1 MQLPL
6 DISYRNVDKTEA
18 LDTLIRDKATK
29 LEEVCD
35 HIMGCHIAI
44 EQTHTNPDQ
53 GSPYRVRIDL
63 TVPPNHEIVAEKSPD
78 EGIQY
83 DSLQMVIRD
92 AFEAARRQLKELN
105 EKQNNRT
112 KSHPEQVTGGIVTK
126 LFPDEGYGFLKAF
139 DDQEIYFHRNS
150 VLHDDFDRLTVGTGV
165 QFFVTQGEEGPQA
178 STVRLI
184 NKPGVGVTGDRAN
197 PDPLDLPTT

>member
-1 MQLPL
+1 MQLPI
-6 DISYRNVDKTEA
+6 DISYRNVEKTPA
-18 LDTLIRDKATK
+18 IDDLIRSKAEK

-44 EQTHTNPDQ
+44 EQTHTHPEK

-83 DSLQMVIRD
+83 DALQVVIRD
-92 AFEAARRQLKELN
+92 AFEAARRQLKELT
-105 EKQNNRT
+105 EKQQNRT
-112 KSHPEQVTGGIVTK
+112 KSHPEQVTGGIITK
-126 LFPDEGYGFLKAF
+126 LFLEEGYGFLKAF

-150 VLHDDFDRLTVGTGV
+150 VLHDDFERLTVGTGV
-165 QFFVTQGEEGPQA
+165 QFFLSQGEKGPQA

-184 NKPGVGVTGDRAN
+184 NKPGVGPAGDRN
-197 PDPLDLPTT
+197 

>member
-6 DISYRNVDKTEA
+6 DISYRNIKKTPA
-18 LDTLIRDKATK
+18 IDDLVRSKAKK

-44 EQTHTNPDQ
+44 EQTHTHPEK

-63 TVPPNHEIVAEKSPD
+63 TVPPNHEVVAEKSPD
-78 EGIQY
+78 TGIQY
-83 DSLQMVIRD
+83 DSLQVVIRD
-92 AFEAARRQLKELN
+92 AFEAARRQLKELA
-105 EKQNNRT
+105 EKQQNRV
-112 KSHPEQVTGGIVTK
+112 KSHPEQVTAGIITK
-126 LFPDEGYGFLKAF
+126 LFPSEGYGFLKAF
-139 DDQEIYFHRNS
+139 DDQEIYFHCNS

-165 QFFVTQGEEGPQA
+165 QFFLSQGEEGPQA

-184 NKPGVGVTGDRAN
+184 NKPGVGPAR
-197 PDPLDLPTT
+197 